1 MIYNIG
7 DILDRRRL
15 EGDKEIVCYF
25 PSCHWAY
32 CYFYD
37 LLIKNIRIITL
48 WQKALGNDLKL
59 YFTAFNKRLKKGVNA
74 LLLSILTTAAS
85 PGQEIPPVLP
95 LLLGFLLALVI
106 LNLGLSMFRKK
117 GQGQRKNSSQTNE
130 KK

>member
-1 MIYNIG
+1 MA
-7 DILDRRRL
+7 
-15 EGDKEIVCYF
+15 K
-25 PSCHWAY
+25 S
-32 CYFYD
+32 
-37 LLIKNIRIITL
+37 
-48 WQKALGNDLKL
+48 LGYDLKL

-74 LLLSILTTAAS
+74 LLLSILTTVAS

-117 GQGQRKNSSQTNE
+117 GQGQRKNSSQTKE